1 MKRSIRAL
9 KSAPPQVLQKSVR
22 NEVILTPLCA
32 DWAPLQNYETKPSF
46 LCCCTVPY
54 CFLLC
59 SPSFPINLFLFLV
72 SYWSGASLVARM
84 LRFIIYAALKQSRVN
99 YETRHRVS
107 DGDFIRDIQNLM
119 CSSMQRV
126 VILKC
131 RFTHVSQFSYMFFLK
146 CRRDVHSWTQ
156 VCNRCSFLNGKLHM
170 SHVKHALQIRCRVS

>member
-46 LCCCTVPY
+46 LCCCTVSY
-54 CFLLC
+54 CFLLRSLNC
-59 SPSFPINLFLFLV
+59 PINIFLFLV
-72 SYWSGASLVARM
+72 SYWSGAWILVPCSLFLVSYW
-84 LRFIIYAALKQSRVN
+84 LGC
-99 YETRHRVS
+99 RVS
-107 DGDFIRDIQNLM
+107 DGDFIRDIQHLM

-131 RFTHVSQFSYMFFLK
+131 RFTHVSQFSYMLFLK

-156 VCNRCSFLNGKLHM
+156 VCNRCSFLSGKLHM
-170 SHVKHALQIRCRVS
+170 SHVKHALPAII